1 MDVFQAMRV
10 FAKVV
15 ELEGF
20 SRAAERLGISATA
33 ASRQVAELE
42 ARLGVRLLHRTTRR
56 LYLTDSG
63 RSYYERCAQIL
74 NDLDEAELTISS
86 AGGRPQGLLR
96 VAAPVSFGVQHLT
109 PLFLDYM
116 ERYPEVKL
124 ELSLSDRMVDLVE
137 EGYDLAL
144 RITQELKTTL
154 VARSLAQARLVACAA
169 PSYLERHGVP
179 RTPEELRHHECL
191 CYTYDA
197 LRGVWAF
204 EGPAGPLRVSVQGR
218 LATNNGDSLRAA
230 AVAGWGIILEP
241 TFLVGEDLRQ
251 GRLVRLLPDH
261 PVSPLTLYAIYPS
274 RRYLSPKVRTLVD
287 FLVER
292 IAEPLP
298 WDAWMRSGVGD
309 AGTGR

>member
-33 ASRQVAELE
+33 VSRQVADLE

-74 NDLDEAELTISS
+74 NDVDEAELAIASVAES
-86 AGGRPQGLLR
+86 PRGLLR
-96 VAAPVSFGVQHLT
+96 VAAPVSFGNQHLT

-116 ERYPEVKL
+116 TRYPEVKL
-124 ELSLSDRMVDLVE
+124 DVSLADRMVDLVE

-144 RITQELKTTL
+144 RITHELKTTL
-154 VARSLAQARLVACAA
+154 VARPLAVMRLAVCAA
-169 PSYLERHGVP
+169 PAYLERRGVP

-191 CYTYDA
+191 CYTYDSM
-197 LRGVWAF
+197 RGSWEF
-204 EGPAGPLRVSVQGR
+204 EGPTGRVRVSVQGSFS
-218 LATNNGDSLRAA
+218 TNNGDSLRAA
-230 AVAGWGIILEP
+230 ALAGRGIIQEP
-241 TFLVGEDLRQ
+241 TFQVGEDLRE
-251 GRLVRLLPDH
+251 GRLLRLLPEY
-261 PVSPLTLYAIYPS
+261 PVPPLTLYAVYPS
-274 RRYLSPKVRTLVD
+274 RRHLSPKVRTFID
-287 FLVER
+287 FLVEH

-298 WDAWMRSGVGD
+298 WDAWMRSQ
-309 AGTGR
+309 